1 MKSLSLVLY
10 LVTPWTAALSI
21 HGIFQARVLEWGASA
36 FSTDQGS
43 KLYLLQRMCG
53 VLNAGSPGPNWE
65 GGLGAAWGL
74 APAWFWDGLRLERLL
89 RAQSRGPSGGHN
101 LEAKSSSQTGFP
113 WFRYFLKKIYGRHY
127 LKLERAGVTAWISDL
142 KMWLLRARGPARWE

>member
-1 MKSLSLVLY
+1 MGTLFPQGPDALPSQVKTLLLE
-10 LVTPWTAALSI
+10 VT
-21 HGIFQARVLEWGASA
+21 
-36 FSTDQGS
+36 
-43 KLYLLQRMCG
+43 
-53 VLNAGSPGPNWE
+53 PNWE

-74 APAWFWDGLRLERLL
+74 TPAWFWDGLRLESLL

-142 KMWLLRARGPARWE
+142 KMWLLRVRDPARRG

>member
-1 MKSLSLVLY
+1 MLLLE
-10 LVTPWTAALSI
+10 VT
-21 HGIFQARVLEWGASA
+21 
-36 FSTDQGS
+36 
-43 KLYLLQRMCG
+43 
-53 VLNAGSPGPNWE
+53 PNWE

-74 APAWFWDGLRLERLL
+74 TPAWFWDGLRLESLL

-142 KMWLLRARGPARWE
+142 KMWLLRVRSPARWG